1 MSDPDDGRT
10 DRPRYDHLRLGA
22 DGERRA
28 GEWYQRSGFQVEHR
42 NWRCPVGELDLVLR
56 RGSLLVFC
64 EVKARSSTRWG
75 SPLEAVDRR
84 RIRRLRAAAGEYL
97 RTVRPA
103 GIDQVR
109 FDVASVLNGRVEV
122 VQDAF

>member
-1 MSDPDDGRT
+1 MGVPNDGRAG
-10 DRPRYDHLRLGA
+10 RHRYDHLRLGA

-28 GEWYQRSGFQVEHR
+28 GEWYERSGFRVEHR
-42 NWRCPVGELDLVLR
+42 NWRCAAGELDLILR
-56 RGSLLVFC
+56 RGPLLVFC

-84 RIRRLRAAAGEYL
+84 RIRRLRAAAAEYL
-97 RTVRPA
+97 RTARPV
-103 GIDQVR
+103 GVDQVR